1 MTFLRRPLAV
11 LALLASLALVPAP
24 AIGQDPAPTADS
36 TPPEQLLPVP
46 AANPLLPPLATD
58 DVSRVA
64 DSSDAVEVGVTLS
77 KAAFADAT
85 PWVAHDPRYTGAT
98 GVVLARDDVFPD
110 SLAAAAVAGTDRPI
124 LYTTGG
130 PDAFLDSAVADELW
144 RVLGPGRGCADGGHE
159 VIVVG
164 GAQAVSP
171 AVVEQVEAMGYCT
184 ARLAGPSRVD
194 TSVVLAT
201 AAIARTGAT
210 TLLLARADNW
220 ADAATGGAVAARY
233 GLPLAITGADA
244 LHPAVADLI
253 GSGGITDVV
262 LLGGE
267 AALSATVATQVE
279 ALGVSVQRVAGPGR
293 EETAAAIAEELWEDD
308 DVEGAVLLNGRAED
322 GWVYALAAAPFS
334 ARSGRPQLYGHTD
347 GVPTPSADVVA
358 GVPAV
363 TVVGPVASVDDSV
376 ITALRTMLA
385 APDDRVGADLA
396 GLRSG
401 DSLDAL
407 NYWRRVSGM
416 PEVDAWDPDL
426 SRGAFEHARYTVKED
441 DPGHAQDPTS
451 PWSTPAGRGE
461 EPEAAGGEVYNGHDG
476 PDTAHHA
483 VTGWVRTPFHGA
495 GMLDPLASHYG
506 IGSYAEDLGQGTTAA
521 TAVRLRYDWQNG
533 GLPDSDGDG
542 VITHFPVDGSVLAL
556 SAYWGGEYPEPLD
569 ICGYDNPVGQ
579 PLWLHLAEPLPVGDV
594 DVVLEV
600 DGQPVEHCAFLHYD
614 DATESRRMYV
624 MARRP
629 LRAGGEYTVTAAIPG
644 GRTFTWSFE
653 VLRSPIDGGLAGTAP
668 NI

>member
-1 MTFLRRPLAV
+1 MSALRRPLAI
-11 LALLASLALVPAP
+11 LALLACLALVPAP
-24 AIGQDPAPTADS
+24 VSGQDPAPTADS

-64 DSSDAVEVGVTLS
+64 DSSDAVAVGVALS
-77 KAAFADAT
+77 RAAFAAA
-85 PWVAHDPRYTGAT
+85 PWWLEGDPRHQGAT
-98 GVVLARDDVFPD
+98 GAVLARDDVFPD

-130 PDAFLDSAVADELW
+130 PGAFLDPAVAEELY

-164 GAQAVSP
+164 GAQAVS
-171 AVVEQVEAMGYCT
+171 ADVVEQVEAMGYCT

-210 TLLLARADNW
+210 TLLLARADDW

-253 GSGGITDVV
+253 GTGHITDVV

-267 AALSATVATQVE
+267 AALSPTVAAQVE

-293 EETAAAIAEELWEDD
+293 EETAAAIAEELWEAD

-347 GVPTPSADVVA
+347 QVPTPSAEVVA

-363 TVVGPVASVDDSV
+363 TVVGPMSAVDDRV
-376 ITALRTMLA
+376 IASLRTMLA
-385 APDDRVGADLA
+385 APDDRVGADLS

-401 DSLDAL
+401 DALDAL
-407 NYWRRVSGM
+407 NYWRQVSGL
-416 PEVDAWDPDL
+416 PEIDAWDPDL

-441 DPGHAQDPTS
+441 HPGHAQDPAS
-451 PWSTPAGRGE
+451 PWSTPAGRHE
-461 EPEAAGGEVYNGHDG
+461 EPAASGGEVYSGFQG
-476 PDTAHHA
+476 PDQAHHA

-506 IGSYAEDLGQGTTAA
+506 IGSYAEDVGRTTAA
-521 TAVRLRYDWQNG
+521 TAVRLRYDWQGG
-533 GLPDSDGDG
+533 GLQDTDGDG

-556 SAYWGGEYPEPLD
+556 SAYWGAEYPEPLD
-569 ICGYDNPVGQ
+569 ICGYTNPVGQ
-579 PLWLHLAEPLPVGDV
+579 PLWLHLADPLPAGDV
-594 DVVLEV
+594 DVVVEV
-600 DGQPVEHCAFLHYD
+600 DGQPVEHCAFLPAD
-614 DATESRRMYV
+614 SVEDTRMYV
-624 MARRP
+624 IARRP
-629 LRAGGEYTVTAAIPG
+629 LRAGGAYTVTAAIPG
-644 GRTFTWSFE
+644 GRTFSWSFE
-653 VLRSPIDGGLAGTAP
+653 VLLSPIDGGLAGTEP
-668 NI
+668 NV